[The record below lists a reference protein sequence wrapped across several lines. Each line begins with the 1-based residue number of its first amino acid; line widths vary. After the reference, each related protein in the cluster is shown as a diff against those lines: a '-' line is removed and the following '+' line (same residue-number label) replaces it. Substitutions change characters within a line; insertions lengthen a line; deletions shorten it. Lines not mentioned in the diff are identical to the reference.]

1 MAWPLAVLGAAAL
14 ASVRVHAQTSGVVT
28 PARSPRNA
36 SYTIQARLDPA
47 TRAITASEAIV
58 WRNVTLRATS
68 ELRFHLYWNAWRD
81 TRSTFL
87 RERAL
92 VSGAPPPPESAFARL
107 AVASLTIGEES
118 ATDLTSAIGFAAP
131 DDGNADDRTVMVV
144 PLPRPV
150 APGQSLQ
157 IHVKWTARVPQPFAR
172 TGVVGNFFFLAQW
185 FPKLGVLQD
194 EGWNCHQFHATTEF
208 FSDFGVYDVSLTV
221 PTGWIVGATGVERSR
236 TDNGDSTT
244 THRFYQE
251 DVHDFA
257 WTTSPSLIERT
268 AEFVPS
274 GATAEPKAG
283 AQPRVALRLL
293 LQPEH
298 AAQAERHFDAA
309 RTALER
315 FSGWFGPYPYD
326 HFTIVDPAFQ
336 SDADGMEYP
345 TLITAGTSWLIPSA
359 LTASTPEEVTIH
371 ETGHQ
376 WFYGVVGSNEFEDAW
391 MDEGINTYASVR
403 AMLAGGTKSYYE
415 RRFFRGFV
423 PWVFRNLELPRE
435 TFWDR
440 LPGYRRAPKSDL
452 PSMPAFRYSVADGR
466 VVTYNKSALWLNTL
480 ERMLGWPVMQRVLAT
495 YYERWQ
501 FKHPGPADFFA
512 IVNEVS
518 GRDLTWFLD
527 QVYRSSNVFD
537 YAVDELK
544 SARDGA
550 VFRTELIVRRNGEA
564 IAPVDVLVTFADGSQ
579 QRETWDGQAR
589 WRRYTFDRASR
600 AMSAQV
606 DPDRVLLL
614 DVNYTNNSK
623 TLEPQSAR
631 AATKW
636 SLAWLIWLQDALLA
650 WAALA

>member
-1 MAWPLAVLGAAAL
+1 
-14 ASVRVHAQTSGVVT
+14 
-28 PARSPRNA
+28 
-36 SYTIQARLDPA
+36 
-47 TRAITASEAIV
+47 
-58 WRNVTLRATS
+58 
-68 ELRFHLYWNAWRD
+68 
-81 TRSTFL
+81 
-87 RERAL
+87 
-92 VSGAPPPPESAFARL
+92 
-107 AVASLTIGEES
+107 
-118 ATDLTSAIGFAAP
+118 
-131 DDGNADDRTVMVV
+131 
-144 PLPRPV
+144 
-150 APGQSLQ
+150 
-157 IHVKWTARVPQPFAR
+157 
-172 TGVVGNFFFLAQW
+172 
-185 FPKLGVLQD
+185 
-194 EGWNCHQFHATTEF
+194 
-208 FSDFGVYDVSLTV
+208 
-221 PTGWIVGATGVERSR
+221 
-236 TDNGDSTT
+236 
-244 THRFYQE
+244 
-251 DVHDFA
+251 
-257 WTTSPSLIERT
+257 
-268 AEFVPS
+268 
-274 GATAEPKAG
+274 
-283 AQPRVALRLL
+283 
-293 LQPEH
+293 
-298 AAQAERHFDAA
+298 
-309 RTALER
+309 
-315 FSGWFGPYPYD
+315 
-326 HFTIVDPAFQ
+326 
-336 SDADGMEYP
+336 MEYP